1 MDQHLIMKWPKKTE
15 RESFEISGFIEAY
28 THLPEARTFEVLSK
42 GETPDYVVKDTR
54 SGEEYGIE
62 LTSVYHNDRSVP
74 DVHMKDIKGVVDIPY
89 NNDEIE
95 RYTKRLVSAVVE
107 KICKA
112 RKGYDSTRPLILA
125 IYVNEYIAIYLG
137 KTEFEQ
143 IVHRYEGLFD
153 AVAPFTEI
161 VFWNLSN
168 GGIFR
173 VLPS

>member
-1 MDQHLIMKWPKKTE
+1 MKWPKKTE
-15 RESFEISGFIEAY
+15 RESFEIGGFIAAY
-28 THLPEARTFEVLSK
+28 AHLPEARTFEVVLK

-54 SGEEYGIE
+54 SDEEYGIE
-62 LTSVYHNDRSVP
+62 LTAVYQNDRSVP
-74 DVHMKDIKGVVDIPY
+74 DVHMKNIKGVVDIPY

-95 RYTKRLVSAVVE
+95 KYTKRLIGAVVE
-107 KICKA
+107 KVCKA

-137 KTEFEQ
+137 KSELEH
-143 IVHRYEGLFD
+143 IVRRYEDLFD

-173 VLPS
+173 VWPS